1 VNDQARASNK
11 QDELEKLLGTER
23 AARRIS
29 PLWLIAAAVAL
40 VLLAAVAY
48 LLLGDRGGAGAAH
61 YVTAPV
67 TRGELV
73 VRVSATGNLQPLNQ
87 VEVGSELSGTIQTVL
102 VDDNDQVKRG
112 QMLARL
118 DVSKLND
125 AIAKSR
131 AALTAAEARV
141 LQSAATVREA
151 DANLQR
157 LREVAKLS
165 GGKVPS
171 QAELETAE
179 ATLERAR
186 ADVASA
192 KAAVTEARAQL
203 SSDETNLAKASIRS
217 PIDGVVLSRKVEP
230 GQTVA
235 ASLQAPVLFVLAE
248 DLAEMELQVDV
259 DEADVGQVRT
269 GQPANFKVDAYPDR
283 QYPAT
288 ISRVDYGSQLKSG
301 VVSYLTVL
309 RVRNA
314 DLSLRP
320 GMTATAEI
328 TTARRENALLV
339 PDAALRFA
347 PPAAPAQAG
356 PSRGLVAM
364 LLPRPPQ
371 PTQPKKAADRRK
383 SGARQ
388 VWVLR
393 EGVPVEVPV
402 VAGLSDGR
410 NTEITGGEIEPGVQ
424 VITEMIRVAK

>member
-1 VNDQARASNK
+1 MNDANR
-11 QDELEKLLGTER
+11 QDELEKLLGTGSTK
-23 AARRIS
+23 RRVR
-29 PLWLIAAAVAL
+29 PVWLIAAVVAL
-40 VLLAAVAY
+40 LLVATAGY
-48 LLLGDRGGAGAAH
+48 FLLRDGNGAAAAR

-112 QMLARL
+112 QVLARL
-118 DVSKLND
+118 DMSKLND
-125 AIAKSR
+125 AIAKSK
-131 AALTAAEARV
+131 AALAAAEARV
-141 LQSAATVREA
+141 QQSAATVREA
-151 DANLQR
+151 GANLQR
-157 LREVAKLS
+157 LRDVAKLS

-179 ATLERAR
+179 ATLDRAR
-186 ADVASA
+186 ADQASA

-248 DLAEMELQVDV
+248 DLTDMELQVDV
-259 DEADVGQVRT
+259 DEADVGQVRP
-269 GQPANFKVDAYPDR
+269 GQPTTFKVDAYPDR

-288 ISRVDYGSQLKSG
+288 ISRVGFGSQLKSG

-339 PDAALRFA
+339 PDAALRYA
-347 PPAAPAQAG
+347 PPAAATQPG
-356 PSRGLVAM
+356 PSRGLVGM

-371 PTQPKKAADRRK
+371 PTQPKKAAK
-383 SGARQ
+383 GGTRQ

-393 EGVPVEVPV
+393 EGAPAEIQV
-402 VAGLSDGR
+402 VAGLSDGQH
-410 NTEITGGEIEPGVQ
+410 TEITGGELEPGME
-424 VITEMIRVAK
+424 VITEAIRTPK

>member
-1 VNDQARASNK
+1 MNEQANSR
-11 QDELEKLLGTER
+11 QDELEKLLGAEGQG
-23 AARRIS
+23 RRN
-29 PLWLIAAAVAL
+29 WRGRLIAAAAVLA
-40 VLLAAVAY
+40 LLAAGAY
-48 LLLGDRGGAGAAH
+48 LLLRDGKGAVGANYA
-61 YVTAPV
+61 TAPV

-102 VDDNDQVKRG
+102 VDDNDPVKKGQV
-112 QMLARL
+112 LARL
-118 DVSKLND
+118 DVTKLND

-131 AALTAAEARV
+131 AALAAAEAKV

-151 DANLQR
+151 GANLQR
-157 LREVAKLS
+157 LRDVARLS

-186 ADVASA
+186 ADQASA
-192 KAAVTEARAQL
+192 RASVTEARAQV

-217 PIDGVVLSRKVEP
+217 PIDGVVLSRRVEP

-248 DLAEMELQVDV
+248 DLTEMELQVDV

-269 GQPANFKVDAYPDR
+269 GQPTTFKVDAYPDR

-288 ISRVDYGSQLKSG
+288 ISRVGFGSQLKSG

-309 RVRNA
+309 RVRND

-339 PDAALRFA
+339 PDAALRYA
-347 PPAAPAQAG
+347 PPPAAAQQG
-356 PSRGLVAM
+356 PSRGLVGM

-371 PTQPKKAADRRK
+371 PVQPRNAADKRK
-383 SGARQ
+383 GGARH

-393 EGVPVEVPV
+393 EGVPAEIQV
-402 VAGLSDGR
+402 VAGLSDGQH
-410 NTEITGGEIEPGVQ
+410 TEITGGELEPGMQ
-424 VITEMIRVAK
+424 VITEALRAPK